1 MERLLSRK
9 TITTGIA
16 SSAISGAVLI
26 VAGLLRCAP
35 AAAQLSAPPVAAPDG
50 GHISAPDE
58 LVDGVE
64 PHWTITGIPRGK
76 VVELHVLTRRTR
88 WSPDAAGRLRPA
100 SVILDAWAKL
110 RADDSGRIDGETAR
124 PLEGTYSDP
133 SAYGLFWS
141 GVPVP
146 ANETKSSAPPPGVD
160 VPTDERLRVFV
171 LEIGGHIV
179 DTHPMKLVLGG
190 AAVVVQRVT
199 NGDLVGDYARPK
211 GRGPW
216 PAVILLHGS
225 EGGDLYGRAFALRF
239 AAQGLASFALTYFV
253 NKAHPSEEV
262 SNELRNIP
270 LEKVDAAYH
279 WLARQP
285 EVDARAI
292 GIEGTSRGA
301 ELALLA
307 GSYFHWPK
315 AVVACVPSDLVW
327 PGWSALKPVTE
338 DFPAWTYRGSALA
351 YMSLDHGPGPMH
363 AAWPAPFKDA
373 ADSFQAS
380 RMEYGGRLLA
390 ARIPVERLR
399 APLLLLGSG
408 EDTTWPSGA
417 MAQTIAE
424 ERASAG
430 HDLVTE
436 LYVYPLAGHQ
446 ICGGPNAPLRMYEQ
460 DGENGSRLSTEA
472 EGEAAVDAW
481 QRTIAFLK
489 GHLSPQRAAVTN

>member
-1 MERLLSRK
+1 MLSRK
-9 TITTGIA
+9 PIRKGIA
-16 SSAISGAVLI
+16 SSAISLAALI
-26 VAGLLRCAP
+26 VAGLLRCTP
-35 AAAQLSAPPVAAPDG
+35 TAAQPSAPPVAAPDL
-50 GHISAPDE
+50 GHINAPDE
-58 LVDGVE
+58 LIDGME
-64 PHWTITGIPRGK
+64 PHWAINGIPRSQ
-76 VVELHVLTRRTR
+76 VVEIHVLTRRTR
-88 WSPDAAGRLRPA
+88 WSADASGRLRPNQ
-100 SVILDAWAKL
+100 VILDAWAKL
-110 RADDSGRIDGETAR
+110 KADNSGRIDGETAR
-124 PLEGTYSDP
+124 PLEGTYSNP

-146 ANETKSSAPPPGVD
+146 ANETKNSALPPGVD

-171 LEIGGHIV
+171 LEIDGRIV
-179 DTHPMKLVLGG
+179 DTHVMKVIPGG
-190 AAVVVQRVT
+190 ADVVVQRVA
-199 NGDLVGDYARPK
+199 NRDLIGDYARPK

-216 PAVILLHGS
+216 GAVILLHGS
-225 EGGDLYGRAFALRF
+225 EGGDLYGRTFALRF
-239 AAQGLASFALTYFV
+239 AAQGLAAFALTYFV
-253 NKAHPSEEV
+253 NKAHPSEGV

-270 LEKVDAAYH
+270 LEKVEAAYH

-285 EVDARAI
+285 EVDAGAI

-338 DFPAWTYRGSALA
+338 DFPAWTYRGSALP
-351 YMSLDHGPGPMH
+351 YMPLDHGPGPKH

-380 RMEYGGRLLA
+380 RIEYGGRLLA
-390 ARIPVERLR
+390 ARIPVERLK

-408 EDTTWPSGA
+408 QDTTWPSGA

-424 ERASAG
+424 ERASASP
-430 HDLVTE
+430 DLVTD
-436 LYVYPLAGHQ
+436 LHVYPLAGHQ
-446 ICGGPNAPLRMYEQ
+446 ICGGPTALLRMYEQ

-481 QRTIAFLK
+481 QRTVAFLK
-489 GHLSPQRAAVTN
+489 SHLSEQRAAAVSH